1 MSRLSGSD
9 GIGSRH
15 VTTKEPEAPPPFIFR
30 DGAIQTVLDLRVYRL
45 TAIQKSAYRFAERCT
60 AVLGSPEADRLPV
73 RFVFGPTI
81 IEQDALETARLF
93 FQELLDQELREQV
106 GDETRAL
113 RALII
118 AQAFSR
124 TDLIRQD

>member
-1 MSRLSGSD
+1 MVRNG
-9 GIGSRH
+9 H
-15 VTTKEPEAPPPFIFR
+15 VTKKDTEAPSPLVFR
-30 DGAIQTVLDLRVYRL
+30 DGGVQTILDLRIYRL
-45 TAIQKSAYRFAERCT
+45 AAIQKSAYRFAERFT
-60 AVLGSPEADRLPV
+60 AVFDSPVEERLPI
-73 RFVFGPTI
+73 RCIFAPTI
-81 IEQDALETARLF
+81 TEQDALETMRLF

-113 RALII
+113 RALIV